1 MRASG
6 QGTSGQRRR
15 GAATPTKK
23 SFAVAIAVAAE
34 GAATHDGVVNAP
46 SGPPQHDPSRPARQA
61 LADAWLDSR
70 PALVRFLTARTGS
83 SAAAEDLAQDV
94 WVRLQSMTEE
104 AAVEVRHPQAFL
116 YRIAANLAL
125 DASKAQRRG
134 GARDLEWR
142 RASAIDDAAEAQ
154 DAPSAEDAVWAR
166 LKLEKVVAAIDRMP
180 PKAAEAFRLHKMA
193 GLSQAEVA
201 ERMGVSRSA
210 VEKYVSASL
219 KELLLRV
226 GWP

>member
-1 MRASG
+1 MTPPSG
-6 QGTSGQRRR
+6 SP
-15 GAATPTKK
+15 AK
-23 SFAVAIAVAAE
+23 
-34 GAATHDGVVNAP
+34 DAP
-46 SGPPQHDPSRPARQA
+46 SAARQT
-61 LADAWLDSR
+61 LNDAWLAGR

-83 SAAAEDLAQDV
+83 AAAAEDLVQDV
-94 WVRLQSMTEE
+94 WLRIGALDE
-104 AAVEVRHPQAFL
+104 AAVAEVRQPTAFL
-116 YRIAANLAL
+116 YRMAANLAL
-125 DASKAQRRG
+125 DRYKAQRRA

-142 RASAIDDAAEAQ
+142 RASAAPSGDDAA
-154 DAPSAEDAVWAR
+154 DAPTAEDAVWAR
-166 LKLEKVVAAIDRMP
+166 LKLEKVMAAVERMP
-180 PKAAEAFRLHKMA
+180 TKAACAFRLHKLE

>member
-1 MRASG
+1 MNAS
-6 QGTSGQRRR
+6 
-15 GAATPTKK
+15 
-23 SFAVAIAVAAE
+23 
-34 GAATHDGVVNAP
+34 

-104 AAVEVRHPQAFL
+104 AAAEVRHPQAFL

-125 DASKAQRRG
+125 DASKAQRRA

-193 GLSQAEVA
+193 GISQAEVA

>member
-1 MRASG
+1 MPD
-6 QGTSGQRRR
+6 
-15 GAATPTKK
+15 AAP
-23 SFAVAIAVAAE
+23 AV
-34 GAATHDGVVNAP
+34 
-46 SGPPQHDPSRPARQA
+46 ARQA
-61 LADAWLDSR
+61 LADAWLEVR

-94 WVRLQSMTEE
+94 WLRLQTLTE
-104 AAVEVRHPQAFL
+104 AAAAEVRHPQAFL
-116 YRIAANLAL
+116 YRMAANLAL
-125 DASKAQRRG
+125 DASKAQRRA

-142 RASAIDDAAEAQ
+142 RARAADAAEAE

-166 LKLEKVVAAIDRMP
+166 LKLEKVMAAIERMP
-180 PKAAEAFRLHKMA
+180 PKAAQAFRLHKLG

-201 ERMGVSRSA
+201 ARMGVSLSA